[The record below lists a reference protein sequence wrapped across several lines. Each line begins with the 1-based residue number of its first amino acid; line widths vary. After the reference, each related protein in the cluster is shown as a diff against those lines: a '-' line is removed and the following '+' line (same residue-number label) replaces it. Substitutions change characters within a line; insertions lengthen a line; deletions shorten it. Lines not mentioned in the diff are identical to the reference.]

1 MDFSK
6 MTLREKIYQTFVT
19 YPYHISKEGSIEK
32 FFKKHPCGG
41 VYFAP
46 GTLADL
52 AKEMESGAIVPTEF
66 VGQCRDAVE
75 YPLLVCADG
84 ARIEGH
90 RPSAGSPALASVGDM
105 QLAYDAGRAMG
116 MQCNYS
122 GVDVLMGPTIDMAL
136 SGAYC
141 DDKRQATD
149 DPELNERLY
158 RSIVR
163 GIQDEGV
170 AAMAKHFPGQSPYY
184 VNCHYGPSHNTQTM
198 EEWEATNGRC
208 YRAVFEEDCMCVM
221 NTHYTLKAWSDRSL
235 GGRLPIASYSED
247 INIGLLKGK
256 LGFKGVLMTDA
267 LTMGGM
273 VSDNAALDAMLA
285 FKAGADLLLWPPM
298 EAVDL
303 IAEEIEKGNIP
314 TSRLDDA
321 LARIQYLR
329 DFLSYE
335 GKERRYKP
343 VDSAFVDRVYEEAVA
358 RASTV
363 VRNELSILPLS
374 PDKKKKILVA
384 GCGRDENEMAPLR
397 ELVAAL
403 QRRGFEADFK
413 EYLLT
418 CWEDEMKKIHG
429 GYDAV
434 LIAYNV
440 PVRSI
445 EHYPD
450 VASTTWSAHLVP
462 REKAV
467 FLNFGSQHL
476 FDQYFPAAMTF
487 VNTNTFGVN
496 PYIVEEVVSRLCGEK
511 EFEGHTTVKF
521 NL

>member
-6 MTLREKIYQTFVT
+6 LTLREKIYQTFVT
-19 YPYHISKEGSIEK
+19 YPYHISMEGSIEK

-46 GTLADL
+46 GTVNDL
-52 AKEMESGAIVPTEF
+52 AKEMESGAIAENEF
-66 VGQCRDAVE
+66 VRKCRAAVD

-90 RPSAGSPALASVGDM
+90 RGAAGSPALASTGDM
-105 QLAYDAGRAMG
+105 ELAYNAGRAMG
-116 MQCNYS
+116 MLCNHS
-122 GVDVLMGPTIDMAL
+122 GVDVLMSPTIDMAL
-136 SGAYC
+136 SGGYC
-141 DDKRQATD
+141 DDGRQATD
-149 DPELNERLY
+149 DPDLNERLY
-158 RSIVR
+158 RNIVR
-163 GIQDEGV
+163 GLQGEGV
-170 AAMAKHFPGQSPYY
+170 AAMAKHFPGQSAYF

-208 YRAVFEEDCMCVM
+208 YRALFEEGCMCVM
-221 NTHYTLKAWSDRSL
+221 NTHYTLKAWSDRSV
-235 GGRLPIASYSED
+235 GGRLPIASYSPD

-273 VSDNAALDAMLA
+273 ASDNAVEDAMLA

-298 EAVDL
+298 EAADR
-303 IAEEIEKGNIP
+303 IAEEIENGNIP
-314 TSRLDDA
+314 MSRLDDA
-321 LARIQYLR
+321 LSRIKALR
-329 DFLSYE
+329 DFLKYE
-335 GKERRYKP
+335 GKERKYKEADP
-343 VDSAFVDRVYEEAVA
+343 TFVDRVYEEAYA

-363 VRNELSILPLS
+363 VRNERGILPLS
-374 PDKKKKILVA
+374 PEKQKKILVV
-384 GCGRDENEMAPLR
+384 GCGRTESEMKPLR
-397 ELVAAL
+397 EVVNAL
-403 QRRGFEADFK
+403 RKRGFETDFR

-418 CWEDEMKKIHG
+418 CWEDQMTKIHE

-434 LIAYNV
+434 VICYNV

-462 REKAV
+462 YDKAV
-467 FLNFGSQHL
+467 FLNFMSQHL
-476 FDQYFPAAMTF
+476 FDQYFPAAQTF
-487 VNTNTFGVN
+487 VNTNSFGAGAYV
-496 PYIVEEVVSRLCGEK
+496 VEEAVARLCGEK